1 MEMINIIILVVLVIL
16 VPIIPAFILYKS
28 LPALTKV
35 SGPFKGLNIQ
45 LSGSFAGYFIIVLLT
60 TGLIVT
66 YWETCPRYQL
76 WTIKGIIRLSGEDIV
91 QGVDLSIKP
100 PNPYVDPTGG
110 FNIKV
115 PLEKEEVV
123 NSAISIH
130 KEGYSPVTISLD
142 KEKEPHGVKLSKN
155 TITIKED
162 IILQSQKNAPN
173 YSSDQGII
181 PKQIQ

>member
-1 MEMINIIILVVLVIL
+1 MDMANLTILVVLAIL
-16 VPIIPAFILYKS
+16 VPIIPAFLLYKS
-28 LPALTKV
+28 LPARTTV

-66 YWETCPRYQL
+66 YWETCPKYQL
-76 WTIKGIIRLSGEDIV
+76 WTITGNIRLSGEDIV

-100 PNPYVDPTGG
+100 PHPYIDPTGG
-110 FNIKV
+110 FIIKV
-115 PLEKEEVV
+115 PLEKEEIV

-130 KEGYSPVTISLD
+130 KEGYSPVAISLN
-142 KEKEPHGVKLSKN
+142 KEKEPHGVEFYKE
-155 TITIKED
+155 TITIKKD

-173 YSSDQGII
+173 YSSDQGIV